1 MEELKELESFVKTPN
16 LKTLEVSLPVYED
29 QGVKLIKDL
38 LNAIPSETQVDLTLQ
53 YVQYH
58 GTTPALRDLLIL
70 FTAFKLDREVT
81 SILRLQVA
89 KIRLADITDIQGA
102 GDYLNQMFKKDG
114 KVTFLKDEFE
124 CDVHL
129 EILET
134 KAVLKAVQGHVR
146 MEVSIFGEEKNSK
159 KVYVELF

>member
-1 MEELKELESFVKTPN
+1 MGEQNEFESFVKPQN
-16 LKTLEVSLPVYED
+16 LKTLEVSLPIYED
-29 QGVKLIKDL
+29 QGVKLVNDL
-38 LNAIPSETQVDLTLQ
+38 LNAISSETQVDLTLQ
-53 YVQYH
+53 YS
-58 GTTPALRDLLIL
+58 GTTLALRDLLIL

-102 GDYLNQMFKKDG
+102 GDYLDQMFKKDG
-114 KVTFLKDEFE
+114 KVTFLKDEFD

-129 EILET
+129 EILES
-134 KAVLKAVQGHVR
+134 KAVLQAVQGHVR
-146 MEVSIFGEEKNSK
+146 MEVSILGEEKNRK